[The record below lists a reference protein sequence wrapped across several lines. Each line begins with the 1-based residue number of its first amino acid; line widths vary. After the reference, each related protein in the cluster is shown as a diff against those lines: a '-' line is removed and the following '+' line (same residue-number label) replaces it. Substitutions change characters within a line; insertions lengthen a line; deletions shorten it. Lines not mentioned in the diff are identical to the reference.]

1 MSTFWQFFLDTLK
14 IFFQN
19 IRINWR
25 NVDIKLFC
33 ILIYFKFKNQ
43 NQLINLD
50 LFIKNV
56 IFII

>member
-33 ILIYFKFKNQ
+33 FLIYFKFKNQ